1 MLACTVP
8 AVDLEIVLQ
17 AEKATAMRLTH
28 LAAKVSDAVHSHEMF
43 LAAVDAEMRIGS
55 DLDATTKAIATI
67 FDFLVTLA
75 HESLLVNTTDST
87 QRAVRLLDL
96 RLEIDHEFTLWKNLH
111 GPIDSISQTA
121 FAAAVA
127 RIHGDPGLFLEAEAP
142 VAHVLLVDPLL
153 FAHAARDTHE
163 QDLLVA
169 IYAANPA
176 IQLYDL
182 ITAARATALP
192 HSPNSSPY
200 LP

>member
-1 MLACTVP
+1 MP

-17 AEKATAMRLTH
+17 AEKATAMRMTQ

-55 DLDATTKAIATI
+55 DLDSTTKAISTV

-75 HESLLVNTTDST
+75 HESLLVSTPDST

-96 RLEIDHEFTLWKNLH
+96 RLELDHEFTFWKHLH
-111 GPIDSISQTA
+111 APADSISNTA

-127 RIHGDPGLFLEAEAP
+127 RIHGDPGLFIEVDAP
-142 VAHVLLVDPLL
+142 VAHVLLIDPLL
-153 FAHAARDTHE
+153 FAHAARDPHE

-192 HSPNSSPY
+192 HSPDSSPY